1 MKIINRLLFVLALA
15 CTLLPVAGESI
26 ITVQAKEDK
35 GLYPMACAAYEVDN
49 VNASGGFDTVGCY
62 NDYSSALAV
71 MKTLSDDGVVRHA
84 GSYSQTRIIAMN
96 NGIAYAYP
104 FRSGSTMMY
113 YFSRSD
119 LSASGATTYSY
130 QHVPMAYYD
139 TISYNGSGEGSV
151 RININGFDGYVDL
164 KNVDLVPVR
173 FFKTNQPILM
183 GGNESYY
190 NTPEQPYWLRPSMNS
205 FEVIQNGNYK
215 DMIFRS
221 YSGYS
226 SAASGAPEAFDTYTI
241 LPAAEWMETGRTYYS
256 YDAIHYYYDVAF
268 HDYAGEYFIY
278 YQFLPLRSRSSIP
291 ASAYDNYL
299 NDAGISSSSK
309 LRGNGQAFIDGQ
321 NQYGVNALL
330 TYAMACLES
339 GHGTSYIAQTKNN
352 FFGWKAYDSDI
363 SQAAS
368 FSSVKDGIMT
378 QMATNLAGYLDMDDW
393 RFYGSMLGN
402 KGNGLNVKYCSAV
415 YWGLD
420 IAAIAYRI
428 DKTANQFNGSL
439 TDLNKETLGYVR
451 SLGAYAS
458 FRADG
463 TKDYD
468 LSSAGRSYQSY
479 PMVVVLSEEGDWYR
493 TQCTNP
499 IVNGKIHRVFSV
511 SDARAYDWEN
521 SVGYWQKKDLTIVSE
536 SVNAGLV
543 PSGPRVET
551 SSDLVWKD
559 QAVTFSGSSY
569 RPGIWLSEENQ
580 ITVVNELVD
589 TSLKPVMTLNTA
601 VSTEGKDVVRWQ
613 TASSDLSELPNGIYY
628 FRSTYTYS
636 RLGDYSSWFYITGK
650 EVPEDMKMN
659 GKLYHFVLDDQNFV
673 RLEVSAIRC
682 AEGEHLEENACVVDP
697 PAEKPAEETPPA
709 EEAPTEET
717 KPAEETPVE
726 EPEPAVPE
734 EVTAEPEE
742 NAEEEQPKEIP
753 VDPVSAELTQRVDE
767 DGNYILLP
775 DDANML
781 RGIDSIT
788 LNENQEVELNGM
800 AFFVGKDAKLNGS
813 VAHALV
819 LVNTETGEE
828 ITLPA
833 ETNDYD
839 HLMQGGRS
847 DYEAVGFAA
856 KIPLL
861 TIPEGSYYV
870 RIRTNNSGRIGE
882 GAVFTSLDADYTVE
896 NELGQ
901 KVHFFANPLSHYR
914 LEISVEYQNL
924 DTESISR
931 PSRMISRFGYNS
943 LSVEEGIL
951 KLDGFAFMY
960 GTDHN
965 QETDPQ
971 YRLWLQ
977 DESGTVFG
985 PYEAEERNSDY
996 DYSKYM
1002 NLINDMSRASF
1013 RVEADLKDLPNGL
1026 YRIYLGIDTDTCHDL
1041 FEIYSLQDDQIS
1053 SASKDHSYELFTTNT
1068 RRRILLDIE

>member
-339 GHGTSYIAQTKNN
+339 GHGTSYISQTKNN

-479 PMVVVLSEEGDWYR
+479 PMVVILSEEGDWYR

-589 TSLKPVMTLNTA
+589 ASLKPVMTLNTA

-726 EPEPAVPE
+726 E
-734 EVTAEPEE
+734 VTAEPEE

-767 DGNYILLP
+767 GGNCILLP

-839 HLMQGGRS
+839 HLMQGGRT

-882 GAVFTSLDADYTVE
+882 GAIFTSLDADYTVE

-951 KLDGFAFMY
+951 KLNGFAFMY